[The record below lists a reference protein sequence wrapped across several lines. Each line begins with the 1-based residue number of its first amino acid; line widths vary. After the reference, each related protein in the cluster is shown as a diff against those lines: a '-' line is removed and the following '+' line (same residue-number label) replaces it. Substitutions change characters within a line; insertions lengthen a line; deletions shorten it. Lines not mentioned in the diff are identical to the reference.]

1 MDRITSVRTSVLV
14 IGGSTAV
21 LQIGGLRLITDPT
34 FDQPAPSVDGM
45 PRRTSPPAV
54 AAADVGHLDAV
65 LLSHDQHPDNLDDAG
80 RALLATVPLVA
91 TTPLAAT
98 RLGITAAGLAPYE
111 HVEVQGP
118 DGPVRI
124 TGLPAEHGPAGA
136 EAESGPVTGFLVSGE
151 GLSTVYVSGDNASLN
166 VVRDIADRV
175 GPVDVA
181 LLFVGAAK
189 VAQLHGGAPLTL
201 DGDQAAD
208 AAAILGAR
216 TVVPLHCEGWT
227 HYSEGPDQ
235 VAAAFDRHGLQDV
248 LSVVPA
254 GHEVDV

>member
-1 MDRITSVRTSVLV
+1 M

-34 FDQPAPSVDGM
+34 FDPPAPSDDGT
-45 PRRTSPPAV
+45 PSRTSPPAI
-54 AAADVGHLDAV
+54 AAADVGLLDAV
-65 LLSHDQHPDNLDDAG
+65 LLSHDQHPDNLDRAG

-98 RLGITAAGLAPYE
+98 RLGVPATGLAPYE
-111 HVEVQGP
+111 HVDAHGH

-124 TGLPAEHGPAGA
+124 TGLPAQHGPAGA

-151 GLSTVYVSGDNASLN
+151 GLPTVYVSGDNASLD
-166 VVRDIADRV
+166 VVRDIAGRV

-181 LLFVGAAK
+181 LLFAGAAK
-189 VAQLHGGAPLTL
+189 VTGLLGGAPLTL
-201 DGDQAAD
+201 DAEQAAR
-208 AAAILGAR
+208 AATILGAR

-227 HYSEGPDQ
+227 HYSEGVDE
-235 VAAAFDRHGLQDV
+235 VAAAFDRAGLQHV
-248 LSVVPA
+248 LAVVAA
-254 GHEVDV
+254 GQEVEL